1 MTGVYI
7 VLNAVVVGGG
17 EMASEEKMKNV
28 GVGKKWKKKGRG
40 EKSLKAN

>member
-17 EMASEEKMKNV
+17 EMAAEEKMKKE
-28 GVGKKWKKKGRG
+28 GKRGKKF
-40 EKSLKAN
+40 KSELIWLS